1 MQRLRE
7 LFAQFTLA
15 RLLIAVLLA
24 QLTAVVCL
32 LIYLAATGQSL
43 VLEVVPHAMRAL
55 PAAASPQLIVPVA
68 GVHHSALRD
77 SFNDKRSGGRTHKA
91 IDIMA
96 PAGTPV
102 LAAAAGVVVGLETSE
117 LGGISLYERDLDG
130 RTIYFYAHLRG
141 YNPGLKVGDLVRQG
155 DVLGFVG
162 ETGNVIAGGPHLHFS
177 VHIASDPNRWGH
189 GVELNPCEL
198 LRCGAVPE
206 TPAPESTAVP

>member
-15 RLLIAVLLA
+15 RLLVAVLLA

-43 VLEVVPHAMRAL
+43 VLDVVPHATRAL
-55 PAAASPQLIVPVA
+55 PAPGRPQDLFLCP
-68 GVHHSALRD
+68 
-77 SFNDKRSGGRTHKA
+77 
-91 IDIMA
+91 
-96 PAGTPV
+96 PAWV
-102 LAAAAGVVVGLETSE
+102 Q
-117 LGGISLYERDLDG
+117 
-130 RTIYFYAHLRG
+130 
-141 YNPGLKVGDLVRQG
+141 PGSQVGDLVRQG

-162 ETGNVIAGGPHLHFS
+162 ETGNVVAGGPHLHFS
-177 VHIASDPNRWGH
+177 VHTASDPNRWGH